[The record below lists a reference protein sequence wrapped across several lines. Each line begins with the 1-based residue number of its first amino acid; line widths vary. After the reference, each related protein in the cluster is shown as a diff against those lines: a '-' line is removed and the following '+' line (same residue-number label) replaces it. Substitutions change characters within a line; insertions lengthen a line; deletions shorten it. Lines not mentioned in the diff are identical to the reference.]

1 MLENN
6 KDGAEKDR
14 AKFQKFEHTT
24 TLKIWHDWSNGYKI
38 DMIISSP
45 K

>member
-6 KDGAEKDR
+6 KDSAEKDR
-14 AKFQKFEHTT
+14 AKFQKFEHTI
-24 TLKIWHDWSNGYKI
+24 TLKIGHNWSNDYKI
-38 DMIISSP
+38 DMMISSP